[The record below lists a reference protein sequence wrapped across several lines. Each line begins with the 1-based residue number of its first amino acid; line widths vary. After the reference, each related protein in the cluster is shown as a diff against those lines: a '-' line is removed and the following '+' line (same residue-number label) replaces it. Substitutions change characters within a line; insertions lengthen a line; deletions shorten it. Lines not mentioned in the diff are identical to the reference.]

1 VKIHKLSPYD
11 SESLAQIGQRINNPD
26 RRPCAEL
33 VPWLFPYD
41 TERGQIVNKDSGVA
55 VTFEFSGPDS
65 DSVSTY
71 QILEMLEH
79 FVSSLRD
86 LGRRPVT
93 MWWTV
98 HRRRTSYYPTLP
110 MPDGMSQ
117 RIDDERRRTF
127 EAQGNYANRH
137 YFTIVLRPEVGID
150 RFAGRV
156 VHGVTHDDLSIPRAV
171 WQATRATFS
180 DQYLFAYTASEL
192 PAVIDAFESTV
203 NGFVASNGNLTAWRL
218 TGKRLGAFM
227 HNVCSPP
234 TDDVH
239 ELDIPDTPALDL
251 EMCDTEVAVGHD
263 YLHFYSNGRCRFG
276 IAAGVPGRRDFW
288 AKRVSTRSLDG
299 LLKIKGELTIS
310 HCFRLTSQSTAKR
323 FIDSIR
329 KYHEGRSF
337 DVRAL
342 FAAALKG
349 GDASNQRK
357 SEARTQAAKDANRRA
372 GRVEMGEEQYGFY
385 NLSVISYSDVYEETP
400 DNVHEAAPK
409 AYAQAVTTHK
419 AVEEVLRGAQFTPVR
434 ETLHALSAFATTIP
448 GMWREC
454 ARWSFIDTEVLSRL
468 LPLRGVSAGN
478 MFNRHLSRELRR
490 RIPALAAF
498 ATEYGTPFWFTG
510 YMMDLGHMLIC
521 GRSGFGKT
529 IFMLL
534 CATLFRKYPNLRIYG
549 FDLKLSMRIP
559 TLLQRG
565 RYLQFEADPNAVAA
579 DERGTCGPLM
589 LLEHERHL
597 PFLMDWIC
605 MLVGQRG
612 YRATADDRMELEKA
626 LRAAQASPDR
636 KLWRLQ
642 AIYSSLGKN
651 TQFAKELATWVGS
664 SVDAHYFDNLTDSF
678 SEAEWVTVATDKI
691 MSNKAVARPFLSYAT
706 YRIRDSLGQRRAHGD
721 IGPTI
726 IMLPEIWN
734 LLDDEDFAHQIG
746 GWIVMMRSLLGNVWM
761 DAQTPEQMSSSSIW
775 PAIRDN
781 VAIRVFVPV
790 KDFKPSTKTAFER
803 HFGQGEAQ
811 IEALKKCR
819 PKQDYFLSED
829 GGISRRISVP
839 LSIESEAILRSE
851 SSSQVLLDRHMRSGD
866 PNWRENYFKEA
877 VEQIRREREAVAR
890 EEERHNED
898 EDDEGKAA

>member
-1 VKIHKLSPYD
+1 MKIRKLSPYD
-11 SESLAQIGQRINNPD
+11 SESLAQIGQRINNPK
-26 RRPCAEL
+26 RRSCAEL

-41 TERGQIVNKDSGVA
+41 TKRGEIVNKDSGVA
-55 VTFEFSGPDS
+55 VTYEFAGPDT
-65 DSVSTY
+65 DSISTY
-71 QILEMLEH
+71 QVLEMLEH
-79 FVSSLRD
+79 FISSLRD

-93 MWWTV
+93 IWWTV
-98 HRRRTSYYPTLP
+98 HRRRTSRYPTRP
-110 MPDGMSQ
+110 MPDRMSQ
-117 RIDDERRRTF
+117 IVDDERRNTF
-127 EAQGNYANRH
+127 EKEGNYTNRH
-137 YFTIVLRPEVGID
+137 YFTLVLRPEVGID

-156 VHGVTHDDLSIPRAV
+156 VHGVTNDELSIPRAI
-171 WQATRATFS
+171 WQAIRASFS

-192 PAVIDAFESTV
+192 PAVIEAFEASV
-203 NGFVASNGNLTAWRL
+203 QGFIASNSNLTAWRL

-234 TDDVH
+234 SDDVK
-239 ELDIPDTPALDL
+239 EMEIPDTPALDL

-288 AKRVSTRSLDG
+288 AKRVSTKSLDG

-310 HCFRLTSQSTAKR
+310 HCFRLTSQGTAKR

-342 FAAALKG
+342 LAAALKG
-349 GDASNQRK
+349 GDSNNQRK
-357 SEARTQAAKDANRRA
+357 NESRTKAAKDANTRA
-372 GRVEMGEEQYGFY
+372 GKVEMAEEQYGFY
-385 NLSVISYSDVYEETP
+385 NLSIVSYSPVYEETP
-400 DNVHEAAPK
+400 ENVHEAAPK
-409 AYAQAVTTHK
+409 AYAQAVATHK
-419 AVEEVLRGAQFTPVR
+419 AVEEVLRGAQFAPVR
-434 ETLHALSAFATTIP
+434 ETLHALSTFATTIP

-478 MFNRHLSRELRR
+478 MFNRHLSRELGERM
-490 RIPALAAF
+490 PALAAF
-498 ATEYGTPFWFTG
+498 MTEYGTPFWFTG

-559 TLLQRG
+559 TILQGG
-565 RYLQFEADPNAVAA
+565 RYLQFNPDADGISP
-579 DERGTCGPLM
+579 DERATCGPLV
-589 LLEHERHL
+589 LLEHDRHL

-612 YRATADDRMELEKA
+612 YRATADDRIELEQA
-626 LRAAQASPDR
+626 LRAAQKKR
-636 KLWRLQ
+636 NLWRLQ
-642 AIYSSLGKN
+642 AIHASLPKN
-651 TQFAKELATWVGS
+651 GQFAKELATWVGS
-664 SVDAHYFDNLTDSF
+664 SVDAHYFDNLSDSF
-678 SEAEWVTVATDKI
+678 SEAEWVTIATDKI

-706 YRIRDSLGQRRAHGD
+706 YRIRDSLEQRRARGEL
-721 IGPTI
+721 GPTI

-734 LLDDEDFAHQIG
+734 LLDDEDFARQIG
-746 GWIVMMRSLLGNVWM
+746 AWIVMMRSLLGNIWM
-761 DAQTPEQMSSSSIW
+761 DAQTPEQVSSSSIW

-790 KDFKPSTKTAFER
+790 KEFKPATKQAFER
-803 HFGQGEAQ
+803 DFGMAEAQ
-811 IEALKKCR
+811 IAAIKECR
-819 PKQDYFLSED
+819 PKKDYFISED
-829 GGISRRISVP
+829 GGLSRRVSVP

-866 PNWRENYFKEA
+866 PNWRDNYFSEA
-877 VEQIRREREAVAR
+877 VEQIRRERESAIR
-890 EEERHNED
+890 EEEHEHESDED
-898 EDDEGKAA
+898 ERQAA